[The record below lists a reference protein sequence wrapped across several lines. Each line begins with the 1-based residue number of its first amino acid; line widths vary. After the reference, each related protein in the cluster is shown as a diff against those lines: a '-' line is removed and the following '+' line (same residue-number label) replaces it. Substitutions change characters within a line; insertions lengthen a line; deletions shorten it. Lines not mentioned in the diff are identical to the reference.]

1 MTDPP
6 PAPPC
11 KLAGRGVERS
21 ETGWV
26 PGLNSS
32 EVAKGNCQVFITVPW
47 LITPGLILG

>member
-1 MTDPP
+1 MNISRKDADPP

-26 PGLNSS
+26 QTFYTRIRFS
-32 EVAKGNCQVFITVPW
+32 V
-47 LITPGLILG
+47 